1 MLILQGGR
9 EYQVTVPDNLAR
21 WWDALAEPARGGDP
35 DPRSGSTIRIHP
47 GANHLFFTGRGR
59 STPAEYARSGHVD
72 AEVVGEIATWLADG
86 R

>member
-9 EYQVTVPDNLAR
+9 DYQVTVPDDLAR
-21 WWDALAEPARGGDP
+21 WRDALADRPEVA
-35 DPRSGSTIRIHP
+35 IRIHP
-47 GANHLFFTGRGR
+47 DANHLFFTGRGR